1 MHTTFDQ
8 IDPIFNQFKSRE
20 NIEFEIRLGKI
31 TSNKFDTNV
40 GNVTFE
46 KILKGLE
53 KYKSWENV
61 IKTHTTVYFKGDI
74 RVIDN
79 EITDEKLCHKKTKIK
94 KIDLSLTNQPF
105 DIRFSVAT
113 EIPCSQPKDD
123 TVYDDMRIRHRTSF
137 IRKNLSI
144 DMTKITGDPD
154 DLDDEECESYE
165 VELEIIDPKSVKDQ
179 NELYN
184 MVYKVMDILKLL
196 SN

>member
-1 MHTTFDQ
+1 MHTAFDQ
-8 IDPIFNQFKSRE
+8 IEPIFNQFKSRE
-20 NIEFEIRLGKI
+20 NIECEIRLGKI
-31 TSNKFDTNV
+31 TSHKFDTNV
-40 GNVTFE
+40 GLNVFN

-53 KYKSWENV
+53 NYQKWEKVDKS
-61 IKTHTTVYFKGDI
+61 HTTVYFKGDT

-79 EITDEKLCHKKTKIK
+79 ELTNEKSCHKKTRIK
-94 KIDLSLTNQPF
+94 KIDLSLEDKPF

-113 EIPCSQPKDD
+113 EIPCPQPKDD

-137 IRKNLSI
+137 VRKNLSI

-154 DLDDEECESYE
+154 DLDAEEAESYE
-165 VELEIIDPKSVKDQ
+165 IELEIIDPKNVKDQ

-184 MVYKVMDILKLL
+184 IVYKVLDILKLL